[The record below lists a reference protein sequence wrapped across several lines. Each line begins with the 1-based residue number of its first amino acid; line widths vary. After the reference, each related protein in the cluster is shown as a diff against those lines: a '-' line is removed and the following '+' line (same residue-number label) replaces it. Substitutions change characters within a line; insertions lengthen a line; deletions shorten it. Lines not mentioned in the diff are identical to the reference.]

1 MNEKSVLHLFKM
13 FLVYIVIKISSKILY
28 KLKKKQDYILNILH
42 FHQHK
47 YLNKSSTTLNKRKI
61 LNAQYSISIH
71 CGRKKGDVIPTGMI
85 IVLI

>member
-1 MNEKSVLHLFKM
+1 MNEKSVLHL
-13 FLVYIVIKISSKILY
+13 LVYIVIKITSKILY

-85 IVLI
+85 IILI

>member
-1 MNEKSVLHLFKM
+1 MNEKSVLHLLKM
-13 FLVYIVIKISSKILY
+13 FLVYIVIKITSKILY

-61 LNAQYSISIH
+61 LNAQYSIH

-85 IVLI
+85 IILI